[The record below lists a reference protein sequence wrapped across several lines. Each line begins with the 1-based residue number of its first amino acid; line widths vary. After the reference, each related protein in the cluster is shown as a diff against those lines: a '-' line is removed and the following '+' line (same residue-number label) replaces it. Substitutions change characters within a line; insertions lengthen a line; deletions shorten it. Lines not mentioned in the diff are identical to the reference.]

1 VSISVVNGYLCTSSC
16 DAAKARTGQDPHPR
30 STADQTPKPASDP
43 TRSPAVVFG
52 GALADRNAVG
62 PVGTGS
68 AAGASGNNPSAAGLD
83 IRV

>member
-1 VSISVVNGYLCTSSC
+1 VSISVVNGYLCTSAC

-30 STADQTPKPASDP
+30 SPADPTQNAPSDP

-52 GALADRNAVG
+52 GALADRTTIGSAG
-62 PVGTGS
+62 ATS
-68 AAGASGNNPSAAGLD
+68 AAGATGNNPGSAGVD

>member
-1 VSISVVNGYLCTSSC
+1 MSITVVNGYLCTSGC

-30 STADQTPKPASDP
+30 SPADQTQSAVSDP

-52 GALADRNAVG
+52 GALVDRNT
-62 PVGTGS
+62 TGSAGATS
-68 AAGASGNNPSAAGLD
+68 AAGAAGTNPGSAGVD

>member
-1 VSISVVNGYLCTSSC
+1 MSISVVNGYLCTSAC

-30 STADQTPKPASDP
+30 SSADPTQSAASDP

-52 GALADRNAVG
+52 GALVDRNTTG
-62 PVGTGS
+62 PAGATS
-68 AAGASGNNPSAAGLD
+68 AAGAAGTHPGSAGVD

>member
-1 VSISVVNGYLCTSSC
+1 MSISVVNGYLCTSSC

-30 STADQTPKPASDP
+30 SPADQTSTATSDP

-52 GALADRNAVG
+52 GALADRNAAG
-62 PVGTGS
+62 PAGTGP
-68 AAGASGNNPSAAGLD
+68 AAGATSSNPGAAGVD

>member
-1 VSISVVNGYLCTSSC
+1 MSVVNGYLCTSSC

-30 STADQTPKPASDP
+30 SPADQTPKAASDP

-52 GALADRNAVG
+52 GVLADRNAVG
-62 PVGTGS
+62 PVDAGS
-68 AAGASGNNPSAAGLD
+68 AAGASGNNSGAARLD